1 MNRRTFISSVA
12 VILVMVPLAADAQ
25 PATRIPRIGFLVN
38 TSGPT
43 DPDRAFMQGLTDLGY
58 INGKNI
64 VVDPRYSNGR
74 SELFPEFVADF
85 LRIGVDII
93 VGWGPPAVVA
103 ASRAT
108 RDIPIVFIAVADP
121 VGAGFVETLSRPGG
135 NITGIGPSDELG
147 PKRLEILKQAI
158 PSVRHVAVLINPAH
172 PQADAMG
179 KALKAAARA
188 LGIEIDV
195 LGAASASNLPETFSA
210 MKQRRVNAFAVQP
223 DVMFYVHR
231 HEILSLAS
239 REGLPA
245 IYFFKEFAQGGGL
258 LSYAVSLDDM
268 ARLAAAYVAKILK
281 GAKPADLPVEQPT
294 KYELVINLKTAKA
307 LGLTI
312 PPSLLLRADQVI
324 E

>member
-1 MNRRTFISSVA
+1 MNRRTFISGVA

-121 VGAGFVETLSRPGG
+121 VGAGFCRDSFATGLQHHGYRPF
-135 NITGIGPSDELG
+135 
-147 PKRLEILKQAI
+147 RR
-158 PSVRHVAVLINPAH
+158 VRSEAPR
-172 PQADAMG
+172 D
-179 KALKAAARA
+179 
-188 LGIEIDV
+188 
-195 LGAASASNLPETFSA
+195 PETGDSVCSPCGRLDQPSA
-210 MKQRRVNAFAVQP
+210 PASGCYGQSSEG
-223 DVMFYVHR
+223 HR
-231 HEILSLAS
+231 SGP
-239 REGLPA
+239 RG
-245 IYFFKEFAQGGGL
+245 
-258 LSYAVSLDDM
+258 
-268 ARLAAAYVAKILK
+268 
-281 GAKPADLPVEQPT
+281 
-294 KYELVINLKTAKA
+294 
-307 LGLTI
+307 
-312 PPSLLLRADQVI
+312 
-324 E
+324 

>member
-1 MNRRTFISSVA
+1 MNRRTFISGVA

-121 VGAGFVETLSRPGG
+121 VGAGFCRDSFATGLQHHGYRP
-135 NITGIGPSDELG
+135 
-147 PKRLEILKQAI
+147 
-158 PSVRHVAVLINPAH
+158 
-172 PQADAMG
+172 
-179 KALKAAARA
+179 
-188 LGIEIDV
+188 
-195 LGAASASNLPETFSA
+195 F
-210 MKQRRVNAFAVQP
+210 RRVRSEAP
-223 DVMFYVHR
+223 RD
-231 HEILSLAS
+231 
-239 REGLPA
+239 P
-245 IYFFKEFAQGGGL
+245 
-258 LSYAVSLDDM
+258 
-268 ARLAAAYVAKILK
+268 
-281 GAKPADLPVEQPT
+281 
-294 KYELVINLKTAKA
+294 
-307 LGLTI
+307 
-312 PPSLLLRADQVI
+312 
-324 E
+324 